1 MRTLLK
7 LFIVRYKLSAI
18 ELMTQ
23 DNIFSLKYARNVICM
38 TNSAKLFIYLFF
50 CEFFVCS
57 PHLCQI
63 DSHIPIYLD
72 KICIFINWSRQNKL
86 SFKILSLE
94 TRLKLIF
101 RAILT
106 AEDQLENISGERYKL
121 TTLSLWFTGSIS
133 VVRTAVIIELI
144 DTFSYHTYWHFI
156 TLLPIT
162 YISVMWACLQPE
174 DSNQTS
180 FAKT

>member
-1 MRTLLK
+1 LK
-7 LFIVRYKLSAI
+7 LSIVRYKLSAI

-50 CEFFVCS
+50 YEFFVCS

-63 DSHIPIYLD
+63 DYHIPIYLD
-72 KICIFINWSRQNKL
+72 KICIFINWSRQSKL

-101 RAILT
+101 RAILA
-106 AEDQLENISGERYKL
+106 AEDQLENISGERCKL
-121 TTLSLWFTGSIS
+121 TTLNLWFTRSIS
-133 VVRTAVIIELI
+133 VVCTAVIIELI
-144 DTFSYHTYWHFI
+144 DTFSFHTYWHFI

-162 YISVMWACLQPE
+162 YNSVGLSLIRRQS
-174 DSNQTS
+174 SNV
-180 FAKT
+180 FYKKHNP